1 MRVLVVEDD
10 LGLSE
15 ALATALQRAGHA
27 VDVAHRGGEALDRL
41 GVNRYDVMVLDLR
54 LPDGDGLDVC
64 RATRNPPLAGGTCDG
79 LRVLILTSRG
89 GLDDRITGL
98 DSGADDY
105 LVKPFVMDE
114 LLARVRAL
122 LRRAQP
128 AAAPV
133 LSVADVRLDP
143 ASHEV
148 TRAGRALRLTRKE
161 FGVLDYLMRSPG
173 RVVSAEELLEHVWD
187 EHANPFT
194 ETVRVTIG
202 TLRRKLT
209 EGGEPPLLH
218 TVIGRGYRLAE
229 RS

>member
-1 MRVLVVEDD
+1 MRVLVVEDEA
-10 LGLSE
+10 GLAE
-15 ALATALQRAGHA
+15 ALSTALQRAGHA
-27 VDVAHRGGEALDRL
+27 VDVAYRGGEALERL

-54 LPDGDGLDVC
+54 LPDADGLDVC
-64 RATRNPPLAGGTCDG
+64 RATRAEPLASGTCDG

-128 AAAPV
+128 AATPV
-133 LSVADVRLDP
+133 LTLGDVRLDP

-148 TRAGRALRLTRKE
+148 SRAGRALRLTRKE

-202 TLRRKLT
+202 TLRRKLN
-209 EGGEPPLLH
+209 EGGQPPLVH

-229 RS
+229 SA